1 MKALF
6 INYANTESMLEKTQA
21 CDNNPEES
29 SATKLSKHA
38 ASFYS
43 LFTHFSYDSSKSK
56 HNFCRGANCMKK
68 FCRDLK
74 KHAAEIISYE
84 KKEIIPLTDEEIESY
99 NNQKLCHVQKKTFS

>member
-1 MKALF
+1 
-6 INYANTESMLEKTQA
+6 
-21 CDNNPEES
+21 
-29 SATKLSKHA
+29 
-38 ASFYS
+38 
-43 LFTHFSYDSSKSK
+43 
-56 HNFCRGANCMKK
+56 MKK

>member
-1 MKALF
+1 
-6 INYANTESMLEKTQA
+6 MLEKTQA

-29 SATKLSKHA
+29 SATKLRKHA

-56 HNFCRGANCMKK
+56 HNFYRGADCMKK

-74 KHAAEIISYE
+74 KHAAEIISYFH
-84 KKEIIPLTDEEIESY
+84 DVHDSY
-99 NNQKLCHVQKKTFS
+99 TNTIDDNNDDFEGGI